1 MARGPAW
8 AHMWAQRGAARAA
21 HMPTGGNRQ
30 DAARGAGSGPQW
42 GGCAARGAGCCGV
55 EAGPVYRV
63 CMHTGRLTAD
73 GYFKKG
79 TSRLLHSYSNLFQRH
94 TTSFRP
100 DFWFCF
106 AFLLTSAPLS
116 LSLA

>member
-1 MARGPAW
+1 
-8 AHMWAQRGAARAA
+8 
-21 HMPTGGNRQ
+21 
-30 DAARGAGSGPQW
+30 
-42 GGCAARGAGCCGV
+42 
-55 EAGPVYRV
+55 
-63 CMHTGRLTAD
+63 MHTGRLTD
-73 GYFKKG
+73 IYFKKG